1 MTAPL
6 LTPLVVALLIALA
19 QGASV
24 GVEIINGKKAQK
36 GSLQYMASVQKD
48 RKHICGGFLISPD
61 FVLTAAHCDKG
72 KNMSVV
78 LGSHDIQ
85 EGNSENTLRIPV
97 REVIKPK
104 EYKKTPGGG
113 SDIMLLKLSK
123 KPKLSKNV
131 KTIKIPRKN
140 KTIGSNIKC
149 TVAGWGSTGR
159 EPFVTDLQIV
169 GVSTI
174 NRDICQ
180 KQWNGVL
187 PENTICAGGYETKN
201 GACQGDS
208 GGPLVCS
215 KQAVGIVSF
224 NYKRNCS
231 YPNRPNVY
239 TQISKFVPWIKKYV
253 KNLPLS

>member
-48 RKHICGGFLISPD
+48 GKHKCGGFLISPD

-85 EGNSENTLRIPV
+85 DGNRNALRIPV

-104 EYKKTPGGG
+104 EYIKPGGG

-149 TVAGWGSTGR
+149 TVAGWGSTGK

-169 GVSTI
+169 DVSTI

-215 KQAVGIVSF
+215 NLAVGIVSF
-224 NYKRNCS
+224 NTGTCS
-231 YPNRPNVY
+231 YPNKPNVY